1 MPSAHTSYCSS
12 VLSVYNIQF
21 HENFDSCELLHDV
34 ATLEVTKQENKTF
47 RAKSKR
53 TGTLTA
59 AKAALLKEELEEEGN
74 GSLTTTKA
82 KELNMDHIYVKFTD
96 FLWAYTFI
104 GPFSYLLWKRR
115 TIMLQF
121 RKFLQKIGLINPTAK
136 CDYEALAATLC
147 LEQTQAI
154 HFYGQTSKDSKLGN
168 IAGINAAS
176 FLVLLV

>member
-21 HENFDSCELLHDV
+21 HENFDSCQLLHDV

-115 TIMLQF
+115 TIMVCCNSANSY
-121 RKFLQKIGLINPTAK
+121 KKTGLINPTAK

-154 HFYGQTSKDSKLGN
+154 HFYGQTSKDSNLGN

-176 FLVLLV
+176 SWF

>member
-21 HENFDSCELLHDV
+21 HENFDSCQLLHDV

-115 TIMLQF
+115 TIMVCCNSANSYKKLVSSILRLNVIMKLLLQPYAWNRHKRF
-121 RKFLQKIGLINPTAK
+121 TFMVRLRRTA
-136 CDYEALAATLC
+136 
-147 LEQTQAI
+147 I
-154 HFYGQTSKDSKLGN
+154 
-168 IAGINAAS
+168 
-176 FLVLLV
+176 